1 MEIEPSA
8 TAIAAAASCEL
19 THRSDPEASI
29 RRLLLMSYFP
39 SGFWSRLM
47 TRILADDAVVD
58 IVRSF
63 FIMPKEVTTDA
74 RLAQMLDV
82 RADWV
87 LWQTGITQFNSFHLS
102 SEDILDSFLMALI
115 LTGMELRYAD
125 TTLFRM
131 KEVLPSMRNNP
142 MDYSHLQL
150 RVKQEGTWTDVDL
163 ANSSILEIYFPVDT
177 VVIKRPITDEAAG
190 DTPIGYQAVVLDPS
204 SEYITKLLA
213 LAVDHI
219 DVLLEDWYPT
229 LGTRFVHTSEG
240 RFLVTRLVPCPR
252 CISLNSDG
260 DDGNPARPHSQ
271 DSDSWEHVSQTVRP
285 TNGPKVRHV

>member
-1 MEIEPSA
+1 
-8 TAIAAAASCEL
+8 
-19 THRSDPEASI
+19 
-29 RRLLLMSYFP
+29 
-39 SGFWSRLM
+39 
-47 TRILADDAVVD
+47 
-58 IVRSF
+58 
-63 FIMPKEVTTDA
+63 MPKEVTTDA

-87 LWQTGITQFNSFHLS
+87 LWQTGDESTFNNNFAAIIIITLQFTLHS
-102 SEDILDSFLMALI
+102 SKPSFLL
-115 LTGMELRYAD
+115 GMELRYAD

-131 KEVLPSMRNNP
+131 KEILPTMRNSP
-142 MDYSHLQL
+142 MDYSQLTL

-177 VVIKRPITDEAAG
+177 VVIKRPITDELSG
-190 DTPIGYQAVVLDPS
+190 DTTPIGYQAVVLDPNP
-204 SEYITKLLA
+204 EYVTKLLA

-252 CISLNSDG
+252 CISLNCENGDSATSRSNSHSSD
-260 DDGNPARPHSQ
+260 D
-271 DSDSWEHVSQTVRP
+271 WEHVSQTVRP
-285 TNGPKVRHV
+285 TSKVHISAFNFFSSL